1 MGERDKN
8 TPLLEVKNLG
18 KDFVSK
24 GSKGKKT
31 VHALN
36 GISFTV
42 YRGKPLG
49 LWERADAAR
58 PLQAESS
65 TV

>member
-1 MGERDKN
+1 MGECDKN

-24 GSKGKKT
+24 GSKGKRPYMP
-31 VHALN
+31 LM
-36 GISFTV
+36 GSLSRFTG
-42 YRGKPLG
+42 GKPLG

>member
-1 MGERDKN
+1 MGECDKN
-8 TPLLEVKNLG
+8 TPLLEVKIWG
-18 KDFVSK
+18 KILSVR
-24 GSKGKKT
+24 GVKGKRPYMP
-31 VHALN
+31 LM
-36 GISFTV
+36 GSLSRFTG
-42 YRGKPLG
+42 GKPLG